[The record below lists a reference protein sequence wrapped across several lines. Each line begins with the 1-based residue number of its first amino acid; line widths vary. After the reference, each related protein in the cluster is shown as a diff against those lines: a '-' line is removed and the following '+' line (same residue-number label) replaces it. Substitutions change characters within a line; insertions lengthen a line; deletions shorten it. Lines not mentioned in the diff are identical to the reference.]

1 MQIFERIK
9 KIIKSNLIETPN
21 RLDSEIYFDEDFDS
35 LKREI
40 EEAYRQKFGAEHEV
54 TTSTNEISLQDAFR
68 ILGVESNSPK
78 EVIRQAYIKKVK
90 QYHPDLVQ
98 NLGPEIQKLAKQKL
112 QEINLAYEIIQKHM

>member
-1 MQIFERIK
+1 M
-9 KIIKSNLIETPN
+9 IETPN

>member
-21 RLDSEIYFDEDFDS
+21 RLDTEIYFDEDFDS

-40 EEAYRQKFGAEHEV
+40 EEAYRRKFGTERKV
-54 TTSTNEISLQDAFR
+54 TTSVNEISLHKAYN
-68 ILGVESNSPK
+68 ILGVEPNSPR

-98 NLGPEIQKLAKQKL
+98 NHGPEIQKLSMQKL
-112 QEINLAYEIIQKHM
+112 QEINVAYELIQKHM